1 MANKSMNRPDME
13 LGPSLATQE
22 YVRMRLHPTPGEGFY
37 LTLSDLALAWR
48 KVAAESGVDG
58 ARVMDLGC
66 GGSPYRQLFANP
78 ACYHRADIEG
88 TPDLEF
94 TMDAVTGRTA
104 AAEGTYDVVVSSQVL
119 EHVESPADYL
129 AEAHRLLRA
138 GGTLLLS
145 THGTY
150 EDHPCPGDY
159 WRWTGKGLEKT
170 LNAVGFEVEDM
181 LYVTTG
187 LRAALTLLEINTPR
201 LGMGHWFTRTV
212 TALPAALWDS
222 KPVRG
227 TWHRMVDSLTARNR
241 VVSRQPPYAGV
252 YLILL
257 AVAKKKP

>member
-1 MANKSMNRPDME
+1 MNRSETE

-22 YVRMRLHPTPGEGFY
+22 YVRMRLHPAAGEGFY

-48 KVAAESGVDG
+48 KVASEKVFDG
-58 ARVMDLGC
+58 ARVIDLGC
-66 GGSPYRQLFANP
+66 GGSPYRQLFAHP
-78 ACYHRADIEG
+78 ACYNRADIAG
-88 TPDLEF
+88 TPDIDF

-129 AEAHRLLRA
+129 AEALRLLRP

-159 WRWTGKGLEKT
+159 WRWTGQGLEKT
-170 LNAVGFEVEDM
+170 LNAAGFELEDM
-181 LYVTTG
+181 LYLTTG
-187 LRAALTLLEINTPR
+187 LRAALALLEINTPR
-201 LGMGHWFTRTV
+201 LGMGHWFTRAL
-212 TALPAALWDS
+212 TAVPAVLWES

-227 TWHRMVDSLTARNR
+227 TWHRIVDRLTGRNR
-241 VVSRQPPYAGV
+241 IVSRQSPYAGV